1 MSAIPQSELAL
12 GNRGSIPEQVY
23 AVEILSTEVK
33 QSDTSGKTTLRI
45 RAQIIYPLSVEIGGS
60 PVKTAGRPFDF
71 MPTLTD
77 ADLDYGL
84 PAIKAG
90 LEASGFDFTKFN
102 EQGDID
108 PDKFAALIRHK
119 FQMHLSSFEDKRTRK
134 ATADELANNPSQKY
148 VPILD
153 LKGNQIS
160 GGWKICSPRKSKGN
174 SVSPSWGDIVGPWD
188 GETGGLE

>member
-1 MSAIPQSELAL
+1 MSGIPKSELAL
-12 GNRGSIPEQVY
+12 GSRGPIPEQVY
-23 AVEILSTEVK
+23 AVEVLSAEVK
-33 QSDTSGKTTLRI
+33 TSSDSGKTTLRVN
-45 RAQIIYPLSVEIGGS
+45 AQIIHPLTVT
-60 PVKTAGRPFDF
+60 VAGEESKVVGRRFDF

-90 LEASGFDFTKFN
+90 LGAGGFDFHKFN
-102 EQGDID
+102 EDGNID
-108 PDKFAALIRHK
+108 PDRFDKLVGWK
-119 FQMHLSSFEDKRTRK
+119 CQMHLSSFEDKRTRK
-134 ATADELANNPSQKY
+134 ATAEELANNPSQKY

-174 SVSPSWGDIVGPWD
+174 NVSPSWGDIVGAWD
-188 GETGGLE
+188 GDGSLE

>member
-1 MSAIPQSELAL
+1 MSGIPKSELAL
-12 GNRGSIPEQVY
+12 GSRGPIPEQVY
-23 AVEILSTEVK
+23 AVEVMSTEVK
-33 QSDTSGKTTLRI
+33 TSPDSGKTTLRVK
-45 RAQIIYPLSVEIGGS
+45 AQIIYPLSVQIGGE
-60 PVKTAGRPFDF
+60 PVKTAGRQFDF
-71 MPTLTD
+71 MPCLTD

-108 PDKFAALIRHK
+108 PDRFDKLVGHK

-134 ATADELANNPSQKY
+134 ATAEELNATPGQKY

-188 GETGGLE
+188 GEGAGLE